1 MEIFVSQGAPP
12 VSVTPAV
19 KLATCIAG
27 VIDNS
32 GKFAPGVNNISVGIK
47 LRKCATLG
55 YPRESA
61 RKKPEMSSGIGLKS
75 TKNMLSGL
83 LG

>member
-1 MEIFVSQGAPP
+1 MAIFVSQVQGAPP
-12 VSVTPAV
+12 VSVTPVV

-55 YPRESA
+55 ITRGSP
-61 RKKPEMSSGIGLKS
+61 
-75 TKNMLSGL
+75 
-83 LG
+83 LGNTMKCLRVLG